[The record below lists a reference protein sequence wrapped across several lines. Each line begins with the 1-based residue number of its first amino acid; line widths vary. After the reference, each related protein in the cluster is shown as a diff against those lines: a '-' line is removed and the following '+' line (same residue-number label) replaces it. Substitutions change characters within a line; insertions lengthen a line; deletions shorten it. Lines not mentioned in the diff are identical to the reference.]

1 MKKYALITL
10 GIAILFGSS
19 LRQGAAC
26 TSAPDDP
33 YAALE
38 TPDTAQ
44 SEWRE
49 FAPPAGG
56 FSVLMPGTPKEQTQ
70 VKEFPV
76 VGKGEVRLYILT
88 IESGVYAAGYVEV
101 PGLAKQTQAFCDSFG
116 KGFLS
121 SVGDGTAKGAGGKV
135 IKETDIQFGTNPGKE
150 ILIETPAGVATAR
163 AYFINRRGYQILA
176 LSRGTDADVAN
187 VKKFLDSFKVTAR

>member
-1 MKKYALITL
+1 MKKYALFAF
-10 GIAILFGSS
+10 GIAVLFASS
-19 LRQGAAC
+19 MRQEAAC
-26 TSAPDDP
+26 TLAPGNA
-33 YAALE
+33 YAVLE
-38 TPDTAQ
+38 TPHTAQ
-44 SEWRE
+44 SQWRE

-56 FSVLMPGTPKEQTQ
+56 FSVLMPGTPKEQIQ

-135 IKETDIQFGTNPGKE
+135 VKETDIQFGTNPGKE
-150 ILIETPAGVATAR
+150 ILIDTPAGIATAR
-163 AYFINRRGYQILA
+163 AYFINKRGYQLLA
-176 LSRGTDADVAN
+176 LSRGTDADAGN
-187 VKKFLDSFKVTAR
+187 VKRFLDSFKVTAR

>member
-1 MKKYALITL
+1 MKRVAPVAL
-10 GIAILFGSS
+10 GIAILFAGS
-19 LRQGAAC
+19 LRQQAAC
-26 TSAPDDP
+26 APGDTN
-33 YAALE
+33 AAPENPRTTQL
-38 TPDTAQ
+38 
-44 SEWRE
+44 EWRE
-49 FAPPAGG
+49 FSPPAGG

-116 KGFLS
+116 RGFLS

-135 IKETDIQFGTNPGKE
+135 VKETDIQFGTSPGKE
-150 ILIETPAGVATAR
+150 ILIDTPAGIATAR
-163 AYFINRRGYQILA
+163 AYFINKRGYQLLA
-176 LSRGTDADVAN
+176 LSRGTDADVGN
-187 VKKFLDSFKVTAR
+187 VKKFLDSFKMTAR